1 MSEKDL
7 YNQARAYLR
16 DHYND
21 IMSLYSAIYTQIEA
35 EKSELPLKQKNA
47 LASYYTVVSHR
58 ILSNFP
64 IISKIEKK
72 ISENRDLELTAMD
85 NELAV
90 VILVESK
97 IHELEIKGLVAV
109 SKKND
114 GSKVLTLTKKGRDA
128 SARIGEDIRTSDR
141 LDL

>member
-7 YNQARAYLR
+7 YNQAKAYLR

-21 IMSLYSAIYTQIEA
+21 IMSLYSTIFTQIES
-35 EKSELPLKQKNA
+35 EKSELTLSQKNA
-47 LASYYTVVSHR
+47 LSSYYTVVSHR
-58 ILSNFP
+58 ILDNFP
-64 IISKIEKK
+64 IISKIERK
-72 ISENRDLELTAMD
+72 ISENRDLELTNVD

-97 IHELEIKGLVAV
+97 IHELETKGLVTV
-109 SKKND
+109 SKKDD
-114 GSKVLTLTKKGRDA
+114 GSKILTLTKKGRDV
-128 SARIGEDIRTSDR
+128 SARIGEDIRTSDS